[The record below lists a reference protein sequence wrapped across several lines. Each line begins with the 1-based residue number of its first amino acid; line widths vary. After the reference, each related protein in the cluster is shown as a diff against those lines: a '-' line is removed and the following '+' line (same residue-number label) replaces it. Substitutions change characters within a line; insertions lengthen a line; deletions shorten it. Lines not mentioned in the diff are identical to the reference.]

1 MNGRHPKPEG
11 TGWPRV
17 ASWAVTV
24 AAGMAVAWF
33 GYDLL
38 RSCTPVSVVSSGADA
53 VDRTIAAGGR
63 EVRATIKEIAD
74 VLRPTVAS
82 RPMAVIRGEDDTPKL
97 VVFTHAA
104 DIGVDLVE
112 DTWYG
117 DTYSN
122 VQARNCRAQFV
133 VPVDRMTDADIMFR
147 PGGEGEPARI
157 VVSAP
162 RPRVDTEMLVIA
174 PEFIEF
180 TERNTGLRHVRG
192 WFGAENRDQLV
203 QQIRPRLLEAVSD
216 PGLRGRA
223 ERAGREF
230 FENRFAEW
238 LVEGVKPGRD
248 VVIEVR
254 WKE

>member
-1 MNGRHPKPEG
+1 MSGQEPKASA
-11 TGWPRV
+11 TGWPRA
-17 ASWAVTV
+17 ASWTVTV
-24 AAGMAVAWF
+24 AAGVAVAWF

-38 RSCTPVSVVSSGADA
+38 RGCTPAAVVSSGADA
-53 VDRTIAAGGR
+53 VDRTIASGGR

-74 VLRPTVAS
+74 VLRPTVVS
-82 RPMAVIRGEDDTPKL
+82 RPMAVLRGEDDTPKL

-104 DIGVDLVE
+104 DIGVELVE

-133 VPVDRMTDADIMFR
+133 VPVDRMTDADIAFL

-157 VVSAP
+157 VVTAP

-180 TERNTGLRHVRG
+180 TERSTGLRYVRG
-192 WFGAENRDQLV
+192 WFGVQNRDRLV

-216 PGLRGRA
+216 PALRARA

-230 FENRFAEW
+230 FENRFVEW
-238 LVEGVKPGRD
+238 LNDGVKPGRD

-254 WKE
+254 WTD